1 MDFRNITFII
11 LVKDNVQ
18 QSNNLINYLNKLPF
32 KLRIIV
38 ADGSKYKQE
47 LIFKNLKASK
57 KIYFYS
63 GLDKNILKMYKKIF
77 KALKY
82 VKTKFVFFLDQG
94 DFLNFE
100 ILKKCEKILIDDNK
114 KSVAIGNV
122 YNFISKKKKI
132 IIKSKLY
139 KRKPIKETDLIK
151 RLKKNYHLRSYHGLH
166 RTKILNETV
175 KIIIKNDLND
185 SRSCEFVMD
194 TNNLFFGNFVKINRV
209 YLLHEAP
216 KIKKHIINRKYA
228 SREIW
233 FKKYFSKI
241 FKKVLRDLFIFHKIA
256 VNNIV
261 LDEIFKYF
269 LIYDIEYNVK
279 KRRLSFLNRILNK
292 TEIMFK
298 NNKELSKFINIIQT

>member
-1 MDFRNITFII
+1 
-11 LVKDNVQ
+11 
-18 QSNNLINYLNKLPF
+18 
-32 KLRIIV
+32 
-38 ADGSKYKQE
+38 
-47 LIFKNLKASK
+47 
-57 KIYFYS
+57 
-63 GLDKNILKMYKKIF
+63 MYKKIF

-216 KIKKHIINRKYA
+216 KIKKHLIKRKYA

-279 KRRLSFLNRILNK
+279 KKAEFVK
-292 TEIMFK
+292 
-298 NNKELSKFINIIQT
+298 